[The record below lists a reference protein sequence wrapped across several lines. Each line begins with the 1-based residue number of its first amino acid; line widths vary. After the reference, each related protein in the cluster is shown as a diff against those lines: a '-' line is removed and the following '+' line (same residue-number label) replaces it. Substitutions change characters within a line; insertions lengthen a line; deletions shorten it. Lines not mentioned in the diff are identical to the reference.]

1 MVAYKL
7 YLYDKVQGYKLFG
20 ILLERRKDPKRITK
34 ESVLKWGRMLIGDSA
49 DDKKITFKQ
58 MIVENVHLAG
68 TGRVTEVDR

>member
-7 YLYDKVQGYKLFG
+7 YLYDNVEGYRLFG
-20 ILLERRKDPKRITK
+20 ILPEGRKDPKRITK
-34 ESVLKWGRMLIGDSA
+34 ESVLKWGRMLLGDSA

-58 MIVENVHLAG
+58 MIVENVHQAG

>member
-1 MVAYKL
+1 MVANKL
-7 YLYDKVQGYKLFG
+7 YLYDKVEGYKLFG
-20 ILLERRKDPKRITK
+20 ILPERRKDPKRITK
-34 ESVLKWGRMLIGDSA
+34 ESVLKWGRMLLGDSA